1 MPTTYTVNCPSCS
14 EPISIDEAL
23 TRQFQDALKAEL
35 LLESSAA
42 TAKKIHEAEKTIRE
56 EAARKYQLQVQETQK
71 QLRLLELDAQD
82 KDRKLTEMAAHE
94 LKLRQEKN
102 QLEERERQ
110 LSLEVQRQVDAEKQI
125 LRTNIAKEME
135 EASHFQ
141 NAQKEKQIDD
151 LRRQLTEAQRV
162 ASQGSQQSQG
172 EVVELE
178 LENLLRRLC
187 PLDRIEPVGKGVNGA
202 DIIQRVCDRTGNAC
216 GTIVWELKNTK
227 AWSSGWIAKL
237 KEDQRREK
245 AEVAVIVSSVLP
257 DGIKEL
263 GCVEGV
269 WVGSLSCVGGLSAIL
284 RSGLLEVSAAR
295 TQGENKQEKIEVL
308 YQYLTGVAFRQR
320 VQSVVEAYVELRQG
334 LQTEKR
340 AYAKLWASREKQLDR
355 AELGMIGMWGDLEGL
370 MGPALP
376 KMELLELE
384 AKESAEETV

>member
-1 MPTTYTVNCPSCS
+1 MPTTSTVTCPSCGV
-14 EPISIDEAL
+14 PISIDEAL
-23 TRQFQDALKAEL
+23 TRQLQATIKAEL
-35 LLESSAA
+35 KTEHSAQ
-42 TAKKIHEAEKTIRE
+42 TEKRIREAE
-56 EAARKYQLQVQETQK
+56 AAAKAEVAAKYQQQVEDTQK
-71 QLRLLELDAQD
+71 QLRLLELDKVV
-82 KDRKLTEMAAHE
+82 KDRQLREMTEHE

-110 LSLEVQRQVDAEKQI
+110 LSLEVQRQVDAEKQV
-125 LRTNIAKEME
+125 LRMAIAKELE
-135 EASHFQ
+135 EATHFQ
-141 NAQKEKQIDD
+141 TAQKEKQIDD
-151 LRRQLTEAQRV
+151 LRRQLSEAQRV

-187 PLDRIEPVGKGVNGA
+187 PFDLIEPVGKGINGA
-202 DIIQRVCDRTGNAC
+202 DIVQRVCDRNGRAC

-227 AWSSGWIAKL
+227 AWSQGWIAKL

-257 DGIKEL
+257 EGIKDL
-263 GCVEGV
+263 GCIDGV

-284 RSGLLEVSAAR
+284 RSGLLEVSSAR
-295 TQGENKQEKIEVL
+295 SQGENKQEKVEIL
-308 YQYLTGVAFRQR
+308 YQYLTGVGFSQR
-320 VQSVVEAYVELRQG
+320 VQSVIEAYAELRSS

-355 AELGMIGMWGDLEGL
+355 AEQGMVGMWGDLEGL

-376 KMELLELE
+376 KMELLELGTNE
-384 AKESAEETV
+384 PE